1 MESKPFFIWT
11 MQRCGGTNFAEKLN
25 PGGFHHEPFQVCRDF
40 GCITKSF
47 KENPDNETYL
57 YASIEDKIKFKQC
70 IKHCV
75 EVGFP
80 KEMNDFLAKWSCS
93 KNYTQ
98 IFLYR
103 QQSWKRLISLHF
115 AKRTGAWG
123 PRKASGINFNQY
135 STKKLRLSRIDIEKL
150 INHEIQSFSHL
161 QKALR
166 ATISYGGSPLVVSF
180 EDLYESKAD
189 NKELFLS
196 KVNTNRENNIDQSF
210 KLSVNSEKFQG
221 SGDQNTKHLYELIPG
236 IDQLRSSAPMHPSS
250 SDISKNIQD

>member
-25 PGGFHHEPFQVCRDF
+25 PGGFHHEPFLVNRDF

-47 KENPDNETYL
+47 KENPDNDTYL
-57 YASIEDKIKFKQC
+57 YESIEDKIKFKQN

-75 EVGFP
+75 EVGIP
-80 KEMNDFLAKWSCS
+80 KEINDFLAKWSFS

-103 QQSWKRLISLHF
+103 QKSWKRLISLHF

-123 PRKASGINFNQY
+123 PKKASGINFNQY
-135 STKKLRLSRIDIEKL
+135 STEKLRLSRIDIEKL
-150 INHEIQSFSHL
+150 IKHEIKSFSLL
-161 QKALR
+161 QKALW
-166 ATISYGGSPLVVSF
+166 ATISHGASPLVVSF
-180 EDLYESKAD
+180 EDLYESKAK
-189 NKELFLS
+189 NKEHILS
-196 KVNTNRENNIDQSF
+196 QENTNSENNIDQRF
-210 KLSVNSEKFQG
+210 KLSVNLAKFQG

-236 IDQLRSSAPMHPSS
+236 IDQLRSNAPIHPTPSEL
-250 SDISKNIQD
+250 IKNIQD